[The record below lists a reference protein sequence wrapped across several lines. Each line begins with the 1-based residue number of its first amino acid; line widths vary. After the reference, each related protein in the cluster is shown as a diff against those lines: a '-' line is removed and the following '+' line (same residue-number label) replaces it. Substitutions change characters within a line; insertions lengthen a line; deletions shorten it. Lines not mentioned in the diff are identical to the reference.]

1 MRHTDFEHHCDIGRC
16 NGGQMRNL
24 ANMIRTHF
32 GYEIARMLANRQGGK
47 RQPDLVVE
55 RSDRGHGRPQ
65 RGEQGLGQIL
75 GGGFAYRSGD
85 ADDGE
90 RLAAGATARNIGFG
104 QIAQC
109 RDGVVHH
116 DLRHCGARNLM
127 VHNRGDRALVR
138 NRRHVVMAV
147 DALPLN
153 RHEYAAV
160 LDLPRIAHGMQ
171 CNSPLGHAVGT
182 FHQSACNGL
191 GHLADGHRHHHA
203 CHFQI
208 LVFPCS
214 RLYRLIIRS

>member
-1 MRHTDFEHHCDIGRC
+1 
-16 NGGQMRNL
+16 
-24 ANMIRTHF
+24 
-32 GYEIARMLANRQGGK
+32 
-47 RQPDLVVE
+47 
-55 RSDRGHGRPQ
+55 
-65 RGEQGLGQIL
+65 
-75 GGGFAYRSGD
+75 
-85 ADDGE
+85 
-90 RLAAGATARNIGFG
+90 
-104 QIAQC
+104 
-109 RDGVVHH
+109 
-116 DLRHCGARNLM
+116 M

-182 FHQSACNGL
+182 FHQSAGNGL